1 MITRLF
7 LRQLEKVLI
16 FRHTFS
22 SLTVTNTNSNM
33 MKVNEISDHS
43 KTSQKIGVDHLLL
56 LNPISH
62 FVTNLGFRKVI
73 IWMIL
78 SLEFLLCC
86 LELKNFASSIIIVKK
101 SISDDSQSRRF
112 LMHLR
117 EFEFL

>member
-1 MITRLF
+1 
-7 LRQLEKVLI
+7 
-16 FRHTFS
+16 
-22 SLTVTNTNSNM
+22 M

-43 KTSQKIGVDHLLL
+43 KTSQKIGVNHLLL

-62 FVTNLGFRKVI
+62 FVTDLGFRKVI
-73 IWMIL
+73 IWMIF

-101 SISDDSQSRRF
+101 SISDDLQPRRF